1 MSCCCESYYGY
12 ICSECKERV
21 ESDRKER
28 EKALAKKKG
37 SEPEVVADNRK
48 KKTYTTAKV
57 FELLKKHPTWKF
69 VAPPTDELFKTK
81 VWSENGRIVGILSG
95 TIGEHTAQPSKFVV
109 TNLVRE
115 DGWKRIKPKKLPTT
129 FSIEVRLA
137 SGDCDVIHDVVSCKM
152 KH

>member
-1 MSCCCESYYGY
+1 MTCMCESYYGY

-21 ESDRKER
+21 DADRKER
-28 EKALAKKKG
+28 ENASAEKKR
-37 SEPEVVADNRK
+37 SEPDVVAATRK
-48 KKTYTTAKV
+48 KKTYTTAQV
-57 FELLKKHPTWKF
+57 FELLKTHPTWKF
-69 VAPPTDELFKTK
+69 VAPLTDELFKTK

-95 TIGEHTAQPSKFVV
+95 TIGEYTAQPSKFVV

-115 DGWKRIKPKKLPTT
+115 DGWKRIKPKEPPTT